1 MKILNEDLVS
11 WRISKNYTIKLN
23 NGREIE
29 INKYYFEDQITSDES
44 YEVLE
49 ESKEE
54 YGKLTEEE
62 LDELDDFI
70 NNIDLTK

>member
-1 MKILNEDLVS
+1 MKILNEELVS
-11 WRISKNYTIKLN
+11 WRISKDYTIELN

-70 NNIDLTK
+70 NNIDLTN

>member
-29 INKYYFEDQITSDES
+29 INKYYFEDQYTSEGDC
-44 YEVLE
+44 EVLE

-54 YGKLTEEE
+54 YDKLNDDEM
-62 LDELDDFI
+62 DELDDFI

>member
-1 MKILNEDLVS
+1 MKILNEELVS

>member
-29 INKYYFEDQITSDES
+29 INKYYFEDQYISEGDC
-44 YEVLE
+44 EVLE

-54 YGKLTEEE
+54 YDKLNDDEM
-62 LDELDDFI
+62 DELDDFI

>member
-1 MKILNEDLVS
+1 MKILNEELVS

-54 YGKLTEEE
+54 YGELTEEE